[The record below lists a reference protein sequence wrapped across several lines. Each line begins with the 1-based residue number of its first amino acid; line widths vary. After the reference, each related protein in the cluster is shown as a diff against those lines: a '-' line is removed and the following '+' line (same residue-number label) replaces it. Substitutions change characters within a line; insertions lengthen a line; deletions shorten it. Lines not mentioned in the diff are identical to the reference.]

1 MVYNAAMCTLMK
13 DKFQTDWME
22 ENVDVLTPLIPN
34 YN

>member
-1 MVYNAAMCTLMK
+1 MCMLMK
-13 DKFQTDWME
+13 DKFQMGWME